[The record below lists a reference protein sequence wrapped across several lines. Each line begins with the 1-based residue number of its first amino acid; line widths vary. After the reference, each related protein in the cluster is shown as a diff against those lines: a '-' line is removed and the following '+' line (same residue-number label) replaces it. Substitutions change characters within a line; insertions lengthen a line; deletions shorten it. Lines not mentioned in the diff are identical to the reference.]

1 MVILLQKT
9 LLLFP
14 PQFEPFPQRSAA
26 RHDTRCST
34 RCLGHIF
41 CYVAQMSKMAIHGPK
56 VTIWTLVLK
65 IRWPLTTCFNQIS
78 MFNSINSCLESW
90 KANHLQPLVGIQKC
104 VTCCRPISRPSKVN
118 QKSVKFRV
126 KFQHSWKQPKTKK
139 SFYPNGRH
147 HGFSSKRFLSRSSLD
162 CPWWRHTAPSLI
174 SKHVTI

>member
-1 MVILLQKT
+1 MEVDHCRAEGYSNFFCDWLFFNWKMVILLQKT

-104 VTCCRPISRPSKVN
+104 VTCKGPSPD
-118 QKSVKFRV
+118 Q
-126 KFQHSWKQPKTKK
+126 QGQPK
-139 SFYPNGRH
+139 N
-147 HGFSSKRFLSRSSLD
+147 L
-162 CPWWRHTAPSLI
+162 
-174 SKHVTI
+174 